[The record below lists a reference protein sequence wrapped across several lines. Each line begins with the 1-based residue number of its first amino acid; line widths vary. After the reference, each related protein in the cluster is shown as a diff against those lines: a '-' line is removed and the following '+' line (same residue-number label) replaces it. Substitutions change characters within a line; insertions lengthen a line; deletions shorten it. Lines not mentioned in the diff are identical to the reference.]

1 MNVYDHAHALARALK
16 ESHEFKAYQE
26 LKDQV
31 SENEELSESLND
43 FQQKQFQL
51 QAQQMM
57 GVEGESSMM
66 EQIQT
71 LGEILMRD
79 PLAAQYIQAEM
90 RFTMMFADVYKI
102 IQEAIGVGPYGTD
115 ETED

>member
-16 ESHEFKAYQE
+16 ESHEYKSYME
-26 LKDQV
+26 LKEKV

-51 QAQQMM
+51 QAQQML
-57 GVEGESSMM
+57 GVEGEASMM
-66 EQIQT
+66 EQIQS

-102 IQEAIGVGPYGTD
+102 LQEAIGVGLNGTD
-115 ETED
+115 ETEN

>member
-1 MNVYDHAHALARALK
+1 MNVYDHAHELARALK
-16 ESHEFKAYQE
+16 NSDEYKSYME
-26 LKDQV
+26 LKEQV
-31 SENEELSESLND
+31 SANEELSASLND
-43 FQQKQFQL
+43 FQEKQFQL

-57 GVEGESSMM
+57 GVEGDASML

-90 RFTMMFADVYKI
+90 RFTLMFADVYKI
-102 IQEAIGVGPYGTD
+102 LQEAIGVGPHGK
-115 ETED
+115 ED